1 MRPFTGFP
9 DEQRCDLYNI
19 DGRFFQAKT
28 ERQIAGRPTLGGG
41 DNKSLAATAA
51 PRVQLDRSTRP
62 CIDQQTRYTRYQI
75 DDGRHRGDT
84 ERTYGGVV
92 LYL

>member
-1 MRPFTGFP
+1 
-9 DEQRCDLYNI
+9 
-19 DGRFFQAKT
+19 
-28 ERQIAGRPTLGGG
+28 
-41 DNKSLAATAA
+41 
-51 PRVQLDRSTRP
+51 VQLDRSTRP